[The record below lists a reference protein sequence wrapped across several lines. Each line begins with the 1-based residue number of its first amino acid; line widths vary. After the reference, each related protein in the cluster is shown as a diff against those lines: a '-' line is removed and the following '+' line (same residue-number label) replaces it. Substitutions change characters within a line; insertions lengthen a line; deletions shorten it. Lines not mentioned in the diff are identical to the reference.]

1 MSPLADNH
9 SVAHAVPLADDHAK
23 TDAAS
28 PTRLQ
33 TMTEAWLDE
42 VSRVEKRAYTHPWSR
57 GNFSDSLRAGYHAQ
71 VLTRDQTLLGYHVL
85 MLGAGEAHLL
95 NITVEPDEQGRGL
108 ARHLLDELVRWSRDQ
123 GAQSLWLE
131 VRVSNDRARQIYE
144 RYGFKSVGLRRNYYP
159 LAPFKRE
166 DALIMS
172 LPLREDT

>member
-1 MSPLADNH
+1 MSPLADH
-9 SVAHAVPLADDHAK
+9 HALTQAGAPPQSHA
-23 TDAAS
+23 TTEAAS
-28 PTRLQ
+28 PARLQ
-33 TMTEAWLDE
+33 AMTEAWLDE
-42 VSRVEKRAYTHPWSR
+42 VSRIEKRAYTHPWSR

-108 ARHLLDELVRWSRDQ
+108 ARQMLGELVRWSRAQ

-172 LPLREDT
+172 MPLAEDA